1 MASRTARKGTSRYKI
16 RNWKQYEA
24 GLIQRGSIS
33 FWINDDAIDQWNPE
47 AKDKTRGR
55 QEEYSDLAIQICLTF
70 RLLYRQ
76 ALRQTEGFINSLLK
90 LMDLDLISPDHTTLS
105 RRSQTLKELQ
115 EQLKKVQ
122 KKESI
127 HILIDSTGL
136 KIYGAGE
143 WEEAKHGKGRRKGWM
158 KLHLAID
165 ENSKEIEASTL
176 TDHLTSDA
184 SQVKPLLDNVD
195 SEIGDIKADGKEKMT
210 QRDLNILRIHMD
222 GRDVWEYASGYSKR
236 NLVENAMFP
245 FENNIGPKLRARTSK
260 RQEAEIK
267 LRVHILNQMT
277 RLGMSDSVRIR

>member
-1 MASRTARKGTSRYKI
+1 
-16 RNWKQYEA
+16 
-24 GLIQRGSIS
+24 
-33 FWINDDAIDQWNPE
+33 
-47 AKDKTRGR
+47 
-55 QEEYSDLAIQICLTF
+55 
-70 RLLYRQ
+70 
-76 ALRQTEGFINSLLK
+76 
-90 LMDLDLISPDHTTLS
+90 MDLDLICPDHTTLS

-127 HILIDSTGL
+127 HILIDSTGF

-143 WEEAKHGKGRRKGWM
+143 WEEAKHGKRRRKGWM

-195 SEIGDIKADGKEKMT
+195 SEIGDVKADGAY
-210 QRDLNILRIHMD
+210 DYD

-236 NLVENAMFP
+236 NLVAMFR
-245 FENNIGPKLRARTSK
+245 FKNNIGPKLRARTSK
-260 RQEAEIK
+260 RQEAEICPAGTE
-267 LRVHILNQMT
+267 RF
-277 RLGMSDSVRIR
+277 GD

>member
-24 GLIQRGSIS
+24 GLIQRGSIR

-90 LMDLDLISPDHTTLS
+90 LMDLDLICPDHTTLS

-136 KIYGAGE
+136 KIYGEGE

-165 ENSKEIEASTL
+165 ENWHWCTNRYFDKNIVGL
-176 TDHLTSDA
+176 LFFHHFHLKIWLSWHLA
-184 SQVKPLLDNVD
+184 QQGKVQVV
-195 SEIGDIKADGKEKMT
+195 IK
-210 QRDLNILRIHMD
+210 
-222 GRDVWEYASGYSKR
+222 
-236 NLVENAMFP
+236 
-245 FENNIGPKLRARTSK
+245 
-260 RQEAEIK
+260 
-267 LRVHILNQMT
+267 
-277 RLGMSDSVRIR
+277 

>member
-1 MASRTARKGTSRYKI
+1 
-16 RNWKQYEA
+16 
-24 GLIQRGSIS
+24 
-33 FWINDDAIDQWNPE
+33 
-47 AKDKTRGR
+47 
-55 QEEYSDLAIQICLTF
+55 
-70 RLLYRQ
+70 
-76 ALRQTEGFINSLLK
+76 
-90 LMDLDLISPDHTTLS
+90 MDLDLICPDHTTLS

-165 ENSKEIEASTL
+165 ENSKEIEE
-176 TDHLTSDA
+176 
-184 SQVKPLLDNVD
+184 N
-195 SEIGDIKADGKEKMT
+195 MT

-222 GRDVWEYASGYSKR
+222 RRDVWEYASGYSKR
-236 NLVENAMFP
+236 NLVENAMFR
-245 FENNIGPKLRARTSK
+245 FKNNIGPKLRARTSK
-260 RQEAEIK
+260 REEAEIE
-267 LRVHILNQMT
+267 LGVHLLNQMR